1 MVFHMFG
8 IVYRYDMYIHRNRL
22 NGPLH
27 TYINDPTDLTS
38 VDFTLSYPF
47 TLAVMKWSPAP
58 STAPAAESWEATGL
72 KMAVAMYPW
81 QWLRLCHSTV
91 VNHKASTQQR
101 YSKYLGMM
109 DEGWMDSA
117 LMMCLCSRASAGLKQ
132 TGSVL
137 SVTPLPIHV
146 FLHFLPSFLPSF
158 NNMYIYM
165 YYTLIYIYILSEY
178 IV

>member
-8 IVYRYDMYIHRNRL
+8 IVYRYDMHIHRNKL

-58 STAPAAESWEATGL
+58 STAPAAESSEATGL

-81 QWLRLCHSTV
+81 QWLRLCQSTV

-101 YSKYLGMM
+101 YSKYLGM

-137 SVTPLPIHV
+137 SVTHCPYMC
-146 FLHFLPSFLPSF
+146 FCTSFLPSF
-158 NNMYIYM
+158 NNMY
-165 YYTLIYIYILSEY
+165 LYIYICIIYWIYIISEY